1 MRAPKEANARGLGRE
16 YAFLLPAAIYP
27 NSYVPSPSGQMMSLS
42 RHGEG
47 TVWNVCI
54 SIDPKSIIVGHSYVN

>member
-1 MRAPKEANARGLGRE
+1 MRSPIKKPMHGLGKE

-27 NSYVPSPSGQMMSLS
+27 ISDVPSPSGQMKSLS

-54 SIDPKSIIVGHSYVN
+54 SMVPRSIMLGRS